1 MPTNKHA
8 SFRYRVLDECFRRN
22 RRWTVEELM
31 EVVSAQLSEAF
42 KTGMKVGKR
51 TIESDIQLM
60 RSEPPRGFLAPIIR
74 KNHRYYY
81 ADRTYSIHK
90 KPLLEQDIAAIR
102 EAVAVLRQ
110 FNGLPQFRGLADIL
124 VKMEGRANFPHTPV
138 IQFET
143 NEQAAGTEWLEQL
156 YRAILD
162 RTALDVRYHPFRTEE
177 PLELGYH
184 PYYLREYRNRWF
196 VFGRHDA
203 EGAIYTLALDRIRSL
218 RPSPLPF
225 RDNDIF
231 DPETFFRDLI
241 GVTRMAGA
249 EPLDVVFRV
258 TPLLSKYLATKPLHH
273 SQRQLDATPE
283 FVDFSI
289 RVIPNYEL
297 YSELMRFGKALRVL
311 GPETVLEA
319 LREF

>member
-8 SFRYRVLDECFRRN
+8 SFRYRVLNECFRRN

-31 EVVSAQLSEAF
+31 EVVGEQLSEAF
-42 KTGMKVGKR
+42 RTGMTVSKR
-51 TIESDIQLM
+51 TIENDIQLM

-74 KNHRYYY
+74 KDHRYYY
-81 ADRTYSIHK
+81 EDRSFSIHK

-110 FNGLPQFRGLADIL
+110 FNGLPQFRGLTEIL

-162 RTALDVRYHPFRTEE
+162 QAALGITYHPFRADE
-177 PLELGYH
+177 PLELTFH

-203 EGAIYTLALDRIRSL
+203 EDTVYTLALDRIRSIG
-218 RPSPLPF
+218 PSPRPF
-225 RDNDIF
+225 RANDIF
-231 DPETFFRDLI
+231 DPENFFRDLI

-249 EPLDVVFRV
+249 EPADIMFRA
-258 TPLLSKYLATKPLHH
+258 TPLLSKYLSTKPLHH
-273 SQRQLDATPE
+273 SQRQLDASSE
-283 FVDFSI
+283 YVDFSI

-311 GPETVLEA
+311 GPAAVLEA